1 VNVGVYGDDLQVVAP
16 SGAFLS
22 RDAAALR
29 RVCQDLFESGQRTI
43 VVDFAEVEEVD
54 GFALASLA
62 SLLSRL
68 RSQGGRLALIS
79 VNPDLRQ
86 LFGRVHFDLVI
97 PIYPSLTQVLEAWP
111 PDE

>member
-1 VNVGVYGDDLQVVAP
+1 MDSP
-16 SGAFLS
+16 WP
-22 RDAAALR
+22 
-29 RVCQDLFESGQRTI
+29 
-43 VVDFAEVEEVD
+43 
-54 GFALASLA
+54 
-62 SLLSRL
+62 RL